1 MSFSSLGLH
10 GGVLVSFSF
19 FLKAGGV
26 GTISQPACS
35 PCGHQNK
42 TKKDKKRTKRKKTQQ
57 KKEGGGGH
65 LASFVTSRT
74 WAFVLHLV
82 MI

>member
-35 PCGHQNK
+35 LCGPKNK
-42 TKKDKKRTKRKKTQQ
+42 QKRQ
-57 KKEGGGGH
+57 KKEGRGGH